1 MPAIPLTL
9 PPRSHLPRFPAT
21 AIVLA
26 LVASRPLVSHLDC
39 RNVLILIVAGHPD
52 SPFPNRPRTIR
63 SPIEKPRLDGV
74 NNGRSA
80 DIPEGSRQVP
90 ECEQGRLCQSARELR
105 LRTPGRANEAVPAL

>member
-1 MPAIPLTL
+1 MPAIPLTPL
-9 PPRSHLPRFPAT
+9 TLAPLPRNRHRPRTRSVAT
-21 AIVLA
+21 P
-26 LVASRPLVSHLDC
+26 RSHLDC